1 MEGIKTERGWRKEG
15 RRAAAGIVRMEV
27 VREGRSHSSTFPF
40 GWILDG
46 RGPAEREVRW
56 KAGGEKRDGVGR
68 RGGARVAF
76 VCFPRFKA
84 SLEK

>member
-1 MEGIKTERGWRKEG
+1 M
-15 RRAAAGIVRMEV
+15 RMEEEEV
-27 VREGRSHSSTFPF
+27 GGLHSSTFPF

-46 RGPAEREVRW
+46 RGPVEREGRW

-76 VCFPRFKA
+76 VCFPRLKA